1 MDQINTMIDSQI
13 NWDLVFNC
21 LNNTN
26 NKKEWI
32 AKEQTIMQKRIEL
45 IFSLG
50 LSELKTD
57 YWLFKSFIKNGHIDQ
72 TRIQIAFI
80 PFEITCHFKDDVFQM
95 NSNLNNSEWQ
105 TMILLATKYNEMED
119 YEKLKIVSARLKEIT
134 IENKQNKN

>member
-13 NWDLVFNC
+13 NWDLIFNC
-21 LNNTN
+21 LKNKH

-45 IFSLG
+45 MFSLG

-105 TMILLATKYNEMED
+105 TMILLATKYSEMED

-134 IENKQNKN
+134 IENKKNKN